1 MDLAI
6 FKEKIVI
13 TYGTFDMLHKGHM
26 RLLERAKAF
35 GDYLIVGV
43 TDENYDRSR
52 GKLNVAES
60 TIQRIKAIKA
70 IDFVDEVIIETHRN
84 QKSEDMVKYDVDTF
98 VIGDDWLGMFDYL
111 KKYTKVEYLPRTEGI
126 SSTQL
131 REENFGTIKLGIA
144 GLSHDT
150 KPFIDESKFVT
161 NLTVNQ
167 VYSQDLDAMEEF
179 TNDSND
185 VVHGYDDFD
194 DFLDTSIEAVFINSE
209 PRECYTLIEK
219 ALKHGKHVLCEN
231 PLTINNSDLQELL
244 YLAKDKELILLLGLK
259 TDHLPEA
266 NHESKG
272 CGYRYLMAE
281 FTSLIQRG
289 NKKFQTLNPL
299 IA

>member
-6 FKEKIVI
+6 LKEKTVI
-13 TYGTFDMLHKGHM
+13 TYGTFDMLHKGHI
-26 RLLERAKAF
+26 RLLERAKTF

-43 TDENYDRSR
+43 TDEGYDRSR

-150 KPFIDESKFVT
+150 KLFIDESKFVT
-161 NLTVNQ
+161 NLTINQ

-194 DFLDTSIEAVFINSE
+194 DFLDASIEAVFINSK
-209 PRECYTLIEK
+209 PIDCYALIEK
-219 ALKHGKHVLCEN
+219 SLKCGKHVLYEN
-231 PLTINNSDLQELL
+231 PLTLSKVELQELL
-244 YLAKDKELILLLGLK
+244 DLAKDKELVFLSDLK
-259 TDHLPEA
+259 TDYLPTVDR
-266 NHESKG
+266 ESKG

-281 FTSLIQRG
+281 FTSTIQRG
-289 NKKFQTLNPL
+289 SKKFQTLNPL

>member
-43 TDENYDRSR
+43 TDEDYDRSR

-60 TIQRIKAIKA
+60 TMQRIKAIKA

-111 KKYTKVEYLPRTEGI
+111 KKYTKVKYLPRTEGI

-161 NLTVNQ
+161 NLTINQ

-231 PLTINNSDLQELL
+231 PLTINNSELQELL
-244 YLAKDKELILLLGLK
+244 DLAKDKELILLSGLK
-259 TDHLPEA
+259 TDHLPAA
-266 NHESKG
+266 NYESKG